1 MKINWPL
8 GIFEKDDRVTEL
20 EIKAEL
26 QGVAE

>member
-8 GIFEKDDRVTEL
+8 GIFEKDDVVTEL
-20 EIKAEL
+20 EVKAKL